1 MELRQKI
8 LFGNK
13 EANLG
18 VEYNHKTVQ
27 TLFLHSIETGLTSE
41 TIRTKM
47 RPFLREGVTDEQLI
61 QEITVAASTENERQN
76 KLNAANRGK
85 QAKVASIQPNE
96 TAAKCKTKP
105 QPKSGKM
112 WAALEAM
119 QSELAAIKETVSTRP
134 TTPLNLPKQKVVI
147 VFSRNKQQFRGARA
161 VKIVRVKIWVPP
173 DSIVLSVGILPT
185 LLGVAEIGDNSV
197 RKTGV
202 GYF

>member
-1 MELRQKI
+1 M
-8 LFGNK
+8 
-13 EANLG
+13 
-18 VEYNHKTVQ
+18 Q

-96 TAAKCKTKP
+96 TAAECKTKP

-134 TTPLNLPKQKVVI
+134 TTPLNLPKQQVVI
-147 VFSRNKQQFRGARA
+147 VFSRNKQQFRGARP

-173 DSIVLSVGILPT
+173 ASIVLSVGILPT
-185 LLGVAEIGDNSV
+185 LLGVAEIGGNSV
-197 RKTGV
+197 RETGV

>member
-1 MELRQKI
+1 MLRSHFQEKSPTELFRQLATTVQEPKEEPQAFIICSMELRQKI

-13 EANLG
+13 EADLG
-18 VEYNHKTVQ
+18 VEYNPKTVQ

-61 QEITVAASTENERQN
+61 QEITVAASTENECQN

-96 TAAKCKTKP
+96 TAAECKTKP

-134 TTPLNLPKQKVVI
+134 MN
-147 VFSRNKQQFRGARA
+147 
-161 VKIVRVKIWVPP
+161 PP
-173 DSIVLSVGILPT
+173 
-185 LLGVAEIGDNSV
+185 
-197 RKTGV
+197 
-202 GYF
+202 